1 MKILLITKIKERLN
15 GKKNEKEFE
24 LWSAHKDI
32 RSPYSRNN
40 KTDNII
46 KTDNEIS

>member
-15 GKKNEKEFE
+15 GKKNEKKFE

-32 RSPYSRNN
+32 
-40 KTDNII
+40 
-46 KTDNEIS
+46 

>member
-15 GKKNEKEFE
+15 GEKEFE